1 MMRIIA
7 CAVLW
12 FCAGCVGELSE
23 GHILRGPTPS
33 KPMASAPKLV
43 RDENK
48 PGQPV
53 VSAYLSGTAV
63 TDADMKGLADH
74 KQLRIL
80 DLRNTSVTDA
90 GLKDLAVLAELRE
103 LYLIDAK
110 VTDAGLKEV
119 AKLKQLQKLY
129 LVGAKVTDAGLKN
142 LVSLDQLKELNVSDT
157 MVTDAGQRK
166 LHESLPACQIVD
178 RAGWPR

>member
-12 FCAGCVGELSE
+12 FCAGCVGELSKRQ
-23 GHILRGPTPS
+23 ILRGPTPTKLS
-33 KPMASAPKLV
+33 ASAPELV

-53 VSAYLSGTAV
+53 VSAYFSGTLV
-63 TDADMKGLADH
+63 MDADMKGLADH
-74 KQLRIL
+74 KQLQTL

-90 GLKDLAVLAELRE
+90 GLKDVAALTQLRE

-110 VTDAGLKEV
+110 VTDAGLKQV

-129 LVGAKVTDAGLKN
+129 LVGARVTDAGLKN
-142 LVSLDQLKELNVSDT
+142 LVGLDQLKELNLSDT

-166 LHESLPACQIVD
+166 LRESLPACQIVD

>member
-1 MMRIIA
+1 MLRIVA
-7 CAVLW
+7 CAALW
-12 FCAGCVGELSE
+12 FCSGCVGDLSE
-23 GHILRGPTPS
+23 RQILRLPI
-33 KPMASAPKLV
+33 APKSLASSPELV

-53 VSAYLSGTAV
+53 VSAYFCGTYV
-63 TDADMKGLADH
+63 TDADMKVLTDH
-74 KQLRIL
+74 KQLQTL
-80 DLRNTSVTDA
+80 DLRNTSITDE
-90 GLKDLAVLAELRE
+90 GLKDVAALTQLRE

-129 LVGAKVTDAGLKN
+129 LVGARVTDAGLKN
-142 LVSLDQLKELNVSDT
+142 LVSLDQLKELNLSDT
-157 MVTDAGQRK
+157 VVTDAGQRK

>member
-12 FCAGCVGELSE
+12 FCAGCVGDLSE
-23 GHILRGPTPS
+23 RQMLLGRAPRKLLV
-33 KPMASAPKLV
+33 SAPELV

-53 VSAYLSGTAV
+53 VSAYFSGPLV
-63 TDADMKGLADH
+63 TDADMKRLAVH
-74 KQLRIL
+74 NQLRTL

-110 VTDAGLKEV
+110 ITDAGLKEV
-119 AKLKQLQKLY
+119 VKLKQLQKLY
-129 LVGAKVTDAGLKN
+129 LVGARVTDAGLKN
-142 LVSLDQLKELNVSDT
+142 LVSLDQLKELNLSDT

-166 LHESLPACQIVD
+166 LRESLPACQIVD

>member
-1 MMRIIA
+1 MLRIVA
-7 CAVLW
+7 CAALW
-12 FCAGCVGELSE
+12 FCSGCVGDLSE
-23 GHILRGPTPS
+23 RQMLRGPTPTKS
-33 KPMASAPKLV
+33 LTSSPELV

-53 VSAYLSGTAV
+53 VSAYFNGTQV
-63 TDADMKGLADH
+63 TDADMKRLADH
-74 KQLRIL
+74 KQLRTL

-90 GLKDLAVLAELRE
+90 GLKDLTVLAELRE

-129 LVGAKVTDAGLKN
+129 LVGARVTDAGLKN

-157 MVTDAGQRK
+157 TVTDAGQRK